1 MDEMNSFE
9 KPQDGISS
17 VAESDQKQVNSMDEA
32 MNIQNLVKF
41 GIINPQQGQYYMSR
55 LAGNLNRL
63 AQDKDNQSLQKPN
76 PFEEFN
82 TEKPD
87 FFKTEGRE
95 DVLNYLKNACID
107 FDKDEIGIISDM
119 VEKIENCA
127 IERYVRQLAHD
138 KALNNENEAAKKR
151 LTANAQNTAFSANK
165 NKAFTRE
172 QIGKMSSAEFTK
184 NEALIMEQLRKGQIR

>member
-9 KPQDGISS
+9 EPKDDISS
-17 VAESDQKQVNSMDEA
+17 NAESDQRQTNLMNEA

-55 LAGNLNRL
+55 LAGNLQRL
-63 AQDKDNQSLQKPN
+63 KQDMDNQEASDVN

-82 TEKPD
+82 AEKPD
-87 FFKTEGRE
+87 FFKAEGRE

-119 VEKIENCA
+119 VEKIEKCA
-127 IERYVRQLAHD
+127 IERYVKQLAHD
-138 KALNNENEAAKKR
+138 EALNSENEAAKRR
-151 LTANAQNTAFSANK
+151 LTANAQNTNFSANK

-184 NEALIMEQLRKGQIR
+184 NEPLIMEQLRKGQIR

>member
-1 MDEMNSFE
+1 MDKMNSLQE
-9 KPQDGISS
+9 PQDDISS
-17 VAESDQKQVNSMDEA
+17 VAESDQKQASSMDEA

-55 LAGNLNRL
+55 LAGNLHRL
-63 AQDKDNQSLQKPN
+63 AQDKDSQTSSPEN
-76 PFEEFN
+76 PFEAFN
-82 TEKPD
+82 IEKPD
-87 FFKTEGRE
+87 FFKAEGRE

-107 FDKDEIGIISDM
+107 FDKDEIGIISNM
-119 VEKIENCA
+119 VEKIEKCA
-127 IERYVRQLAHD
+127 IERYVKKLAHD

-184 NEALIMEQLRKGQIR
+184 NEPLIMEQLRKGQIR

>member
-9 KPQDGISS
+9 EPQDGISS
-17 VAESDQKQVNSMDEA
+17 VAESDQTQEKLPDEA

-55 LAGNLNRL
+55 LAGNIQRL
-63 AQDKDNQSLQKPN
+63 TQEENKQATSPAN

-82 TEKPD
+82 NVKPD
-87 FFKTEGRE
+87 FFKGEGRE
-95 DVLNYLKNACID
+95 DVLNYLKNACVD
-107 FDKDEIGIISDM
+107 FDKDEIDIISNM
-119 VEKIENCA
+119 VEKIEKCA
-127 IERYVRQLAHD
+127 IERYVQQIAHD
-138 KALNNENEAAKKR
+138 KALSNENEAAKKR
-151 LTANAQNTAFSANK
+151 LTANAQNQAFSANK

-184 NEALIMEQLRKGQIR
+184 NESLIMEQLRKGQIR

>member
-1 MDEMNSFE
+1 MDEMNSFD
-9 KPQDGISS
+9 KPKDDISS
-17 VAESDQKQVNSMDEA
+17 NAESDQQQENSMDES

-55 LAGNLNRL
+55 LAGNLQRL
-63 AQDKDNQSLQKPN
+63 KQEMDNQEASDVN

-82 TEKPD
+82 AEKPD

-119 VEKIENCA
+119 VEKIEKCA
-127 IERYVRQLAHD
+127 IERYVKQLAHD
-138 KALNNENEAAKKR
+138 EALNSENEAAKKR
-151 LTANAQNTAFSANK
+151 LTANAQNSAFSANK

-184 NEALIMEQLRKGQIR
+184 NEPLIMEQLRKGQIR